1 MGFRKSIK
9 VGKGVRVN
17 IGKKGISSLSLGG
30 KGLTLNAS
38 EKGIRATGSIPGSG
52 ISHAKVVYKPDG
64 TSKHVN
70 LKSSL
75 PPQIDTDVR
84 KVSFLLGMGIFF
96 LPYIFAWYTLR
107 KGHSTILRVTS
118 FAWLFWLIYSVIQQ
132 P

>member
-107 KGHSTILRVTS
+107 KGHSTISRVTS

>member
-52 ISHAKVVYKPDG
+52 IL
-64 TSKHVN
+64 N
-70 LKSSL
+70 W
-75 PPQIDTDVR
+75 
-84 KVSFLLGMGIFF
+84 FN
-96 LPYIFAWYTLR
+96 
-107 KGHSTILRVTS
+107 
-118 FAWLFWLIYSVIQQ
+118 
-132 P
+132 

>member
-38 EKGIRATGSIPGSG
+38 EKGIRATGGIPGSG
-52 ISHAKVVYKPDG
+52 ISHAQVVYKPDG

-84 KVSFLLGMGIFF
+84 KVRFLLGMGIFF

-107 KGHSTILRVTS
+107 KGHSTISRVTS